1 MLEKKMKR
9 ITDEDII
16 KHSLSSKEF
25 TNLNIRLL
33 DSDTRIEEGDRFEV
47 IFRGIKEEIPKV
59 ELVGNTMNVE
69 QNIDESEDYIYKL
82 NHRYDLGVEITVPKG
97 TELDKVNITS
107 LDGDIKLRKLNVN
120 NLYIKSGDG
129 DINVEDSTI
138 HAGEIFALDGDFKS
152 DNSDLIS
159 VAIQI
164 DDGDADMKR
173 MNLDS
178 GSMNIIDGN
187 FKLWDSHLNG
197 KYYVRN
203 SEGDNEVEGVKN
215 DDYGYVLD
223 TLDGDNVLFD
233 QSRQGHLETNTRAK
247 NIMYMKTMDG
257 NNIVK

>member
-1 MLEKKMKR
+1 M
-9 ITDEDII
+9 
-16 KHSLSSKEF
+16 
-25 TNLNIRLL
+25 
-33 DSDTRIEEGDRFEV
+33 
-47 IFRGIKEEIPKV
+47 
-59 ELVGNTMNVE
+59 
-69 QNIDESEDYIYKL
+69 
-82 NHRYDLGVEITVPKG
+82 
-97 TELDKVNITS
+97 
-107 LDGDIKLRKLNVN
+107 
-120 NLYIKSGDG
+120 
-129 DINVEDSTI
+129 
-138 HAGEIFALDGDFKS
+138 
-152 DNSDLIS
+152 IS
-159 VAIQI
+159 VAVQI